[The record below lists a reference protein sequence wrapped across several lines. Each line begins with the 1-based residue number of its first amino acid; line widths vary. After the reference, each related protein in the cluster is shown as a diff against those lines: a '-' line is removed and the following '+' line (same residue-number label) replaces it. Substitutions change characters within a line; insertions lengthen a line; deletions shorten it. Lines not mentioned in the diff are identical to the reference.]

1 MNKDEIL
8 AKAQKENIH
17 GDERELLIEVKAH
30 EHSALFAESCCGI
43 MYILTYLAGDARWEY
58 MHAVFFMSAAYHG
71 YRAWYFHKKSDIIMT
86 LLLGGV
92 SIALAFSYIRK
103 IIGW

>member
-8 AKAQKENIH
+8 SKAQKENIH

-30 EHSALFAESCCGI
+30 EHSALFAETCCGI

-58 MHAVFFMSAAYHG
+58 LHATFFMGIAYHG
-71 YRAWYFHKKSDIIMT
+71 YRAWHFHKKLDMVMA
-86 LLLGGV
+86 LLLGIC
-92 SIALAFSYIRK
+92 SIALAFTYVRK